1 MTEFNSL
8 KIISFLTSLRLNWE
22 YQMNTLATITE
33 EQTEALN
40 TGSYQKSCD
49 TDNRQDSECTRECQL
64 LLLAFCGPALNTL
77 QYRIVV
83 QD

>member
-40 TGSYQKSCD
+40 TGSY
-49 TDNRQDSECTRECQL
+49 
-64 LLLAFCGPALNTL
+64 
-77 QYRIVV
+77 
-83 QD
+83 